1 MDAPKFIQI
10 TTGQWKG
17 TNGDFNHSVYGL
29 SADGKVYKFYANE
42 GWTLMRGRNE
52 PAAPRP
58 AAARSTSGYKSPPSP
73 QNDFDD
79 DVPF

>member
-10 TTGQWKG
+10 ATGQWKG
-17 TNGDFNHSVYGL
+17 TDGSYNHAVYGL
-29 SADGKVYKFYANE
+29 SADGKVYKFFTNE

-52 PAAPRP
+52 VPTRTA
-58 AAARSTSGYKSPPSP
+58 STSRNPTRN
-73 QNDFDD
+73 QIEDD

>member
-10 TTGQWKG
+10 ATGQWKG

-52 PAAPRP
+52 PAAPVRP
-58 AAARSTSGYKSPPSP
+58 KPAPFGRTSPKPDTYEL
-73 QNDFDD
+73 DD